1 MYFCYSIWTR
11 SRNVL
16 LSSHVFR
23 DPTKGE
29 GVPGSEGS
37 TYRWRIRGNLTGS
50 CILATWTIE
59 SSYTS
64 YTRIR

>member
-1 MYFCYSIWTR
+1 M
-11 SRNVL
+11 L
-16 LSSHVFR
+16 LSFHVFR